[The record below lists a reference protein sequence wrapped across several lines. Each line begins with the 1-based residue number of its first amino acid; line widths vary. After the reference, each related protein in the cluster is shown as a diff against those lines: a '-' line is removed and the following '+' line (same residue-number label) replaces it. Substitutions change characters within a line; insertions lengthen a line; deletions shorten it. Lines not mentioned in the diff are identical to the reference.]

1 MVCGPATWIMVGRP
15 QMKSLTVVQDSR
27 EHKGYEL
34 PFPDHIK
41 VHFRRSKKPITIKIN
56 TQVDTMPAG
65 DYTLLG
71 FDHIVLVET
80 KRSAREV
87 RDNLLTADF
96 RRASNAFQKLSSS
109 THCPVLALEFSQA
122 DFGKLGDDSAP
133 CMDALAW
140 ATARYGLSIW
150 FAGPRSAA
158 LARRRTAE
166 CLLRLMIAYVQL
178 EYPNFLDGE
187 GINTDGTKKRK

>member
-1 MVCGPATWIMVGRP
+1 MVGPPR
-15 QMKSLTVVQDSR
+15 MKSLTVIQDSR

-34 PFPDHIK
+34 PFPDHIQ
-41 VHFRRSKKPITIKIN
+41 VHFRRSKRPVTIKI
-56 TQVDTMPAG
+56 TVQVDTMPAG

-96 RRASNAFQKLSSS
+96 RRASNALEKLSSS
-109 THCPVLALEFSQA
+109 TRCPVLVLEFSQA
-122 DFGKLGDDSAP
+122 DFATLGADAEP

-140 ATARYGLSIW
+140 ATARYGLSLW
-150 FAGPRSAA
+150 FAGPRSA
-158 LARRRTAE
+158 LPARRRTAE
-166 CLLRLMIAYVQL
+166 CLLRLMIAHVQL
-178 EYPNFLDGE
+178 VYPNFLDGE
-187 GINTDGTKKRK
+187 GAKTDGAKNRK

>member
-1 MVCGPATWIMVGRP
+1 
-15 QMKSLTVVQDSR
+15 MKTLTVVQDSR

-41 VHFRRSKKPITIKIN
+41 VHFRRSKQPITIKIN
-56 TQVDTMPAG
+56 VQVDTMPAG

-87 RDNLLTADF
+87 SDNLLTTDF
-96 RRASNAFQKLSSS
+96 RRASRAFDRLSSS
-109 THCPVLALEFSQA
+109 TRCPVLALEFSQA
-122 DFGKLGDDSAP
+122 DFAKLGVDATP

-140 ATARYGLSIW
+140 ATARYGLSLW

-166 CLLRLMIAYVQL
+166 CLLRLMIAHVQL
-178 EYPNFLDGE
+178 VYPNFLHGE
-187 GINTDGTKKRK
+187 GMNDGSTKKRK